1 MNQKKFSV
9 EGKVAIVTGG
19 GTGVGAGIAREFAAN
34 GATVLI
40 ASRKAENLAK
50 RSATRFAQAGGVCE
64 FQICD
69 VRDPAAVDEMI
80 VAAVRHFGRL
90 DVMINNHGASLKI
103 PSLQLSPNAWKAIV
117 AVNLDGVFFC
127 SRAAAR
133 QFIEQ
138 KSGGGIINIS
148 SEASLTGFAIYP
160 PYAAAKAGVNNLTK
174 THSAEWAQ
182 YGIRVNCL
190 ILGPIE
196 TPAWELL
203 LDEETKRR
211 MAATRALKRLG
222 TPEEI
227 AYPCI
232 FLASDASSYITGAVI
247 EVIGGVDTN
256 P

>member
-1 MNQKKFSV
+1 MNPGKFSV
-9 EGKVAIVTGG
+9 EGKVTIVTGG
-19 GTGVGAGIAREFAAN
+19 GTGVGAGIASEFARA
-34 GATVLI
+34 GAKVLI
-40 ASRKAENLAK
+40 ASRKAENLAAV
-50 RSATRFAQAGGVCE
+50 RDQIRGEGGVCE

-69 VRDPAAVDEMI
+69 VRDPAAVDEM
-80 VAAVRHFGRL
+80 VSAAVRHFGRL
-90 DVMINNHGASLKI
+90 DAIINNHGASLKI
-103 PSLQLSPNAWKAIV
+103 PSLELSPNAWKAIV

-133 QFIEQ
+133 QFIAQ
-138 KSGGGIINIS
+138 NSGGSIVNIS

-160 PYAAAKAGVNNLTK
+160 PYAAAKAAVNNLTK
-174 THSAEWAQ
+174 THSAEWAR

-190 ILGPIE
+190 VLGPIE

-211 MAATRALKRLG
+211 MASARALKRLG
-222 TPEEI
+222 TPEEV

-247 EVIGGVDTN
+247 EVGGGVDTT

>member
-1 MNQKKFSV
+1 MNLKKFSI
-9 EGKVAIVTGG
+9 EGKVTIVTGG
-19 GTGVGAGIAREFAAN
+19 GTGVGAGIAREFALN
-34 GATVLI
+34 GAPVLI
-40 ASRKAENLAK
+40 ASRKVENLERVRDQIRK
-50 RSATRFAQAGGVCE
+50 DGGVCE
-64 FQICD
+64 LQICD

-80 VAAVRHFGRL
+80 AAAVRHFGRL

-103 PSLQLSPNAWKAIV
+103 PSLELSPNAWKAIV

-133 QFIEQ
+133 QFIAQ

-174 THSAEWAQ
+174 THSSEWAQ

-190 ILGPIE
+190 VLGPIE

-211 MAATRALKRLG
+211 MASTRALKRLG

-247 EVIGGVDTN
+247 DVIGGIDTA

>member
-1 MNQKKFSV
+1 MNSKKFSV
-9 EGKVAIVTGG
+9 EGKVTIVTGG
-19 GTGVGAGIAREFAAN
+19 GTGVGAGIAREFALS
-34 GATVLI
+34 GAPVLI
-40 ASRKAENLAK
+40 ASRKAENLEKVRDQIRAD
-50 RSATRFAQAGGVCE
+50 GGVCE
-64 FQICD
+64 LQICD
-69 VRDPAAVDEMI
+69 VRDAAAVDAMI
-80 VAAVRHFGRL
+80 AAAVRHFGRL

-103 PSLQLSPNAWKAIV
+103 PSLDLSPNAWKAIV

-133 QFIEQ
+133 QFIAQ
-138 KSGGGIINIS
+138 KSAGNIINIS

-174 THSAEWAQ
+174 THSAEWAR

-190 ILGPIE
+190 VLGPIE

-222 TPEEI
+222 TPAEI
-227 AYPCI
+227 AYPCM
-232 FLASDASSYITGAVI
+232 FLASEASSYITGAVI
-247 EVIGGVDTN
+247 EVVGGVDTT

>member
-34 GATVLI
+34 GAAVLI
-40 ASRKAENLAK
+40 ASRKAENLEK
-50 RSATRFAQAGGVCE
+50 VRDQIRKEGGACE
-64 FQICD
+64 FNICD

-80 VAAVRHFGRL
+80 AAAVRHFGRL
-90 DVMINNHGASLKI
+90 DVLINNHGASLKI

-133 QFIEQ
+133 QFIGQ
-138 KSGGGIINIS
+138 KTGGTIINIS

-182 YGIRVNCL
+182 YDIRVNCL

-247 EVIGGVDTN
+247 EVCGGVDTN

>member
-34 GATVLI
+34 GAAVLI
-40 ASRKAENLAK
+40 ASRKAENLTK
-50 RSATRFAQAGGVCE
+50 VRDQIRQEGGACE

-80 VAAVRHFGRL
+80 AAAVRHFGRL
-90 DVMINNHGASLKI
+90 DVLVNNHGASLKI
-103 PSLQLSPNAWKAIV
+103 PSLELSANAWKAIV

-133 QFIEQ
+133 QFIAQ
-138 KSGGGIINIS
+138 KSGGSIINIS
-148 SEASLTGFAIYP
+148 SEASLTGFALYP
-160 PYAAAKAGVNNLTK
+160 PYAAAKAAVNNLTK
-174 THSAEWAQ
+174 THCAEWAQ

-247 EVIGGVDTN
+247 EVVGGVDTN

>member
-1 MNQKKFSV
+1 MNSKKFSI
-9 EGKVAIVTGG
+9 EGKVTIVTGG
-19 GTGVGAGIAREFAAN
+19 GTGVGAGIAREFALI
-34 GATVLI
+34 GAPELI
-40 ASRKAENLAK
+40 ASRKEENLEKVRDQIRAE
-50 RSATRFAQAGGVCE
+50 GGVCE
-64 FQICD
+64 LQICD
-69 VRDPAAVDEMI
+69 VRDASAVDAMI
-80 VAAVRHFGRL
+80 AAAVRHFGRL

-103 PSLQLSPNAWKAIV
+103 PSLELSPNAWKAIV

-133 QFIEQ
+133 QFIAQ
-138 KSGGGIINIS
+138 KSAGNIINIS

-174 THSAEWAQ
+174 THSAEWAR

-190 ILGPIE
+190 VLGPIE

-222 TPEEI
+222 TPDEI

-247 EVIGGVDTN
+247 EVVGGVDTT

>member
-34 GATVLI
+34 GAAVLI
-40 ASRKAENLAK
+40 ASRKAENLEK
-50 RSATRFAQAGGVCE
+50 VRDQIRKEGGACE

-69 VRDPAAVDEMI
+69 VRAPAAVDEMI
-80 VAAVRHFGRL
+80 AAAVRHFGRL
-90 DVMINNHGASLKI
+90 DVLINNHGASLKI

-127 SRAAAR
+127 SCAAAR

-138 KSGGGIINIS
+138 KTGGSIINIS

-247 EVIGGVDTN
+247 EVCGGVDTN

>member
-34 GATVLI
+34 GAAVLI
-40 ASRKAENLAK
+40 ASRKAENLEK
-50 RSATRFAQAGGVCE
+50 VRDRIRTEGGACE

-80 VAAVRHFGRL
+80 AAAVRHFGRL
-90 DVMINNHGASLKI
+90 DVLINNHGASLKI
-103 PSLQLSPNAWKAIV
+103 PSLQLSPNAWRAIV

-138 KSGGGIINIS
+138 KSGGAIINIS

-247 EVIGGVDTN
+247 EVVGGVDTN

>member
-1 MNQKKFSV
+1 MNPSKFSV
-9 EGKVAIVTGG
+9 EGKVTIVTGG
-19 GTGVGAGIAREFAAN
+19 GTGVGEGIAREFALA
-34 GATVLI
+34 GAPVLI
-40 ASRKAENLAK
+40 ASRKADNLA
-50 RSATRFAQAGGVCE
+50 RVRDQIRGAGGACE
-64 FQICD
+64 YQICD

-80 VAAVRHFGRL
+80 AAAVRHFGRL
-90 DVMINNHGASLKI
+90 DVIVNNHGASLKI
-103 PSLQLSPNAWKAIV
+103 PSLELSANAWKAIV

-133 QFIEQ
+133 QFIAQ
-138 KSGGGIINIS
+138 KSAGSIINIS
-148 SEASLTGFAIYP
+148 SEASLTGFALYP

-174 THSAEWAQ
+174 THYAEWARH
-182 YGIRVNCL
+182 GIRVNCL
-190 ILGPIE
+190 VLGPIE

-227 AYPCI
+227 AYPCM
-232 FLASDASSYITGAVI
+232 FLASEASSYITGAVI
-247 EVIGGVDTN
+247 EVCGGVDTT

>member
-34 GATVLI
+34 GAAVLI
-40 ASRKAENLAK
+40 ASRKAENLEK
-50 RSATRFAQAGGVCE
+50 VRDQIRKEGGACE

-69 VRDPAAVDEMI
+69 VRAPAAVDEMI
-80 VAAVRHFGRL
+80 AAAVRHFGRL
-90 DVMINNHGASLKI
+90 DVLINNHGASLKI
-103 PSLQLSPNAWKAIV
+103 PSLELSPNAWKAIV

-133 QFIEQ
+133 QFIAQ

-174 THSAEWAQ
+174 THSSEWAQ

-190 ILGPIE
+190 VLGPIE

-211 MAATRALKRLG
+211 MASTRALKRLG

-247 EVIGGVDTN
+247 DVIGGIDTA